1 MKVKLAAQVFS
12 RDVAHSLRI
21 QMNTYRQLQLEHG
34 YCPPSVNIDNGLF
47 TAEILLL
54 IHNLFSSLNSSGY
67 SSTDLCNSLSINST
81 HLDFWNEAVK
91 KLESM
96 KFDAS
101 DSRESK
107 PLCLRNFIHDIKT
120 IKHLWSD
127 LRLISGVKF
136 LSLTRLNQD
145 PLENFFSQ
153 IRGQGG
159 SSTHPDCHNFV
170 SLFKTLLINNI
181 TTGKSLYAN
190 CAADSDKMLGTL
202 SNLVSRPK
210 LDTRFV
216 DYSSDIH
223 NVNFIE
229 ECVPPENV
237 FQTNALSYIAGA
249 VCRYLFPKLN
259 CEQCPNCR
267 NTLLSNEIK
276 SFHTLI
282 EMKEFDSSNKKLY
295 YPSNQLLSLVWDCIS
310 IIEKILPDICKV
322 YIYSD
327 LINKFEQINTSWFDC
342 VEHKSDFLKA
352 FWLFVIRMQVRQWC
366 INFNRR
372 IHNVDSRKKGKEME
386 NLIATKVTKGA
397 SYRTVRRKSN

>member
-12 RDVAHSLRI
+12 RDVAHCLRI
-21 QMNTYRQLQLEHG
+21 QMKTYQQLQLEHG

-47 TAEILLL
+47 TAEILLF
-54 IHNLFSSLNSSGY
+54 IHNLFSSLNSSGH
-67 SSTDLCNSLSINST
+67 SSSELCNSLSINSS

-96 KFDAS
+96 KFDAP

-229 ECVPPENV
+229 ECVPPENI

-282 EMKEFDSSNKKLY
+282 EMKEYDSSNKKLY
-295 YPSNQLLSLVWDCIS
+295 YPSNQLLSLVWECIS

-322 YIYSD
+322 YIYTD
-327 LINKFEQINTSWFDC
+327 LI
-342 VEHKSDFLKA
+342 
-352 FWLFVIRMQVRQWC
+352 
-366 INFNRR
+366 
-372 IHNVDSRKKGKEME
+372 
-386 NLIATKVTKGA
+386 
-397 SYRTVRRKSN
+397 